1 MKKAICLCIL
11 IFFYLPIQAS
21 ASNVKSSSYSN
32 NNADIV
38 VQYVYKKTKLEGVI
52 DYAIFKQ
59 GFNAYTNT
67 KGKKKSLLTIIDYS
81 KPSTEKR
88 FFVIDLKNH
97 TLLYST
103 YVSHGVNSGGKMA
116 KNFSNTVN
124 SRKSSL
130 GTYLTSTT
138 YNGGNGYSLKLDGLT
153 AGINDNARRRYIV
166 IHGADYA
173 TETFIKRNG
182 YLGRSWGCPALPKK
196 LSKKIIDTIKN
207 GSVIFAHA

>member
-1 MKKAICLCIL
+1 M

-38 VQYVYKKTKLEGVI
+38 VQYVYKKTKLEGVV

-97 TLLYST
+97 TLLYNT

-116 KNFSNTVN
+116 KNFSNTVD

>member
-1 MKKAICLCIL
+1 M
-11 IFFYLPIQAS
+11 PIQAS

-38 VQYVYKKTKLEGVI
+38 VQYVYKKTNLEGVI

-97 TLLYST
+97 TLLYNT

-116 KNFSNTVN
+116 KNFSNTVD